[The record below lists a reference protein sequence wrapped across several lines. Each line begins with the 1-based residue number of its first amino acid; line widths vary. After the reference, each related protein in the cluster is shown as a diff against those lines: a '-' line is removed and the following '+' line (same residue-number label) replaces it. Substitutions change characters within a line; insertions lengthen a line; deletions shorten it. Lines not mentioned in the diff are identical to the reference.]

1 MNCYLVCQTIV
12 LIVLMICKVPE
23 TCFRHGRG
31 FQSSGWYQVRMSPVR
46 SLELSQTTQRRIWGG
61 FPQRIITF
69 HPVLGTTG
77 DPKNGVHL
85 ETFHS
90 PSLPRLGCLWQLF
103 SKLLTVVHI
112 ATPPTFWYAKSY
124 LSSQIS
130 VPQPQIESIWNEFC
144 MGNYLHTFACPLQLL
159 LASFSGVFCHCCQCS
174 THVVKKEQQLFLR

>member
-1 MNCYLVCQTIV
+1 MKEAKALRKLKLFEATHGGYEAFRCFSVVGFCHGMNCYLVCQTIV

-61 FPQRIITF
+61 FPQTIITF
-69 HPVLGTTG
+69 HQMLGTTG

-90 PSLPRLGCLWQLF
+90 PSLPRLGRLWQLF

-130 VPQPQIESIWNEFC
+130 VPQPQIESI
-144 MGNYLHTFACPLQLL
+144 
-159 LASFSGVFCHCCQCS
+159 
-174 THVVKKEQQLFLR
+174 